1 MSANNQAQQG
11 STQQAEQAAPTAN
24 EAAKVSWWPLVACS
38 LGTFLLLLYTSI
50 ATVALP
56 DIGTG
61 LQASY
66 TQLQWVV
73 DVYTLALAGLLLGAG
88 SIGDAFGARR
98 VYLIGIAVFTLAT
111 FAAGIA
117 LTPNWLIA
125 ARAAQG
131 IAGAAMFATIPALI
145 AGAYSEPRRRA
156 IAFAVWGAVAGA
168 ASAVGTIAGGVLTQF
183 FGWQWLFL
191 SAVPLCVV
199 SLWLVL
205 RTLPKHHEAQPRGAA
220 RSLDWPGMIT
230 VSIAMSACVYAVIS
244 ASEVGWAAP
253 RTLIGFAV
261 SALAWCG
268 FALAERRAS
277 APILPGSLLRSATF
291 LMVLLAAFAYY
302 FAAFGALPA
311 IAIWLQQQLGVD
323 PISVSLILVTQ
334 LVLFVV
340 ASALLSHRFNGSS
353 ITWRL
358 GVPLLVIGVGAAT
371 GFAAQGA
378 SGWWVLLPF
387 LLLSGLGAGLISPAL
402 PMLALES
409 APSGYAA
416 AASSAPNA
424 ARQLGLA
431 LGVAVCGVLAR
442 DGSGAGVASAL
453 ICCAALALPCGL
465 LVCWVGFRIRSRFLG
480 ALDRPSLD

>member
-1 MSANNQAQQG
+1 MSANNQV
-11 STQQAEQAAPTAN
+11 EL
-24 EAAKVSWWPLVACS
+24 AAKQSSASRENTVDAPHTSWWPLVACS

-56 DIGTG
+56 DIGAG
-61 LQASY
+61 LHASY
-66 TQLQWVV
+66 AQLQWVV

-111 FAAGIA
+111 LAAGIA
-117 LTPNWLIA
+117 LTPGWLIA
-125 ARAAQG
+125 ARAVQG

-145 AGAYSEPRRRA
+145 AGAYPEPRRRA

-168 ASAVGTIAGGVLTQF
+168 ASAVGTVAGGVLTQF

-191 SAVPLCVV
+191 SAVPLCAV

-205 RTLPKHHEAQPRGAA
+205 RALPAGAA
-220 RSLDWPGMIT
+220 TKSSGSAGSLDWWGMVT

-244 ASEVGWAAP
+244 ASEVGWSAP
-253 RTLIGFAV
+253 RTLIGFAL

-268 FALAERRAS
+268 FAFAESRANR
-277 APILPGSLLRSATF
+277 PILPSSLLRSASF
-291 LMVLLAAFAYY
+291 LMVLLTAFAYY
-302 FAAFGALPA
+302 FAAFGALPI
-311 IAIWLQQQLGVD
+311 IALWLQQQLGVD
-323 PISVSLILVTQ
+323 PITVSLILVTQ
-334 LVLFVV
+334 LVLFVA
-340 ASALLSHRFNGSS
+340 ASGLLSHRFNGTS

-358 GVPLLVIGVGAAT
+358 GAPLLLIGIGAAT
-371 GFAAQGA
+371 GFAVQGA
-378 SGWWVLLPF
+378 SAWWVLLPF
-387 LLLSGLGAGLISPAL
+387 LLLSGLGAGLVSPAL

-409 APSGYAA
+409 APSNYAA

-442 DGSGAGVASAL
+442 EGTGSGVASAL
-453 ICCAALALPCGL
+453 LCCAAVALLARIV
-465 LVCWVGFRIRSRFLG
+465 VCLVGFNTRSRN
-480 ALDRPSLD
+480 

>member
-1 MSANNQAQQG
+1 MSANHQ
-11 STQQAEQAAPTAN
+11 TELAN
-24 EAAKVSWWPLVACS
+24 LRRDAHEPPHMSWWPLVACS

-56 DIGTG
+56 DIGVA
-61 LQASY
+61 LHASY
-66 TQLQWVV
+66 AQLQWVV

-98 VYLIGIAVFTLAT
+98 VYLIGIAVFTIAT
-111 FAAGIA
+111 LAAGLA
-117 LTPNWLIA
+117 LTPTWLIV

-145 AGAYSEPRRRA
+145 AGAYTEARHRA

-168 ASAVGTIAGGVLTQF
+168 ASAVGTVAGGVLTQL

-191 SAVPLCVV
+191 GAVPLCAL
-199 SLWLVL
+199 SLWLVV
-205 RTLPKHHEAQPRGAA
+205 RTLPTGPDTPQHGAA

-230 VSIAMSACVYAVIS
+230 VSIAMSACVYAVIA
-244 ASEVGWAAP
+244 ASELGWSAP
-253 RTLIGFAV
+253 RPLIGFAV
-261 SALAWCG
+261 SALAWVS
-268 FALAERRAS
+268 FVFAERRAS
-277 APILPGSLLRSATF
+277 APILPGSLLRSAAF
-291 LMVLLAAFAYY
+291 LMVLLAAFGYY

-334 LVLFVV
+334 LVLFVA
-340 ASALLSHRFNGSS
+340 ASALLSHRFNGRS

-358 GVPLLVIGVGAAT
+358 GLPLLTIGIGAAT

-402 PMLALES
+402 PMLALDS
-409 APSGYAA
+409 APNGYAA

-431 LGVAVCGVLAR
+431 LGVAVCGVFAR
-442 DGSGAGVASAL
+442 DGSGIGIANAL
-453 ICCAALALPCGL
+453 VCCAALALICGL
-465 LVCWVGFRIRSRFLG
+465 VVCGVGYRTRLRK
-480 ALDRPSLD
+480 A